1 MTQQLLNTE
10 VNPEINPEEQVT
22 ELDISHL
29 VIEDDTPVD
38 NFQSE
43 EQQRLLVEPLYSS
56 KELPAPFLAAANV
69 GLFYKLQGD
78 PIVPDMLLSL
88 GVQRAE
94 DFSQRQN
101 RSYFVWEMGKH
112 PEVCIEIVS
121 NAEGDELAL
130 SKRSQ
135 QKGKSRAKKDLY
147 AQIGIPYYVVFD
159 PLQQIQGEA
168 EMNGA
173 LLRVWTIA
181 ADGYS
186 ELTSAEGITSIA
198 QSVWLSAIGLG
209 LTLWE
214 GQFEEEVTR
223 LWLRWCDREGRVI
236 PTGAERAEAE
246 RLRAEAES
254 QRAEAESQRAEAESQ
269 RAEAES
275 QAREVKRLRAEAES
289 QRADRLA
296 DRLRA
301 LGINPDEL

>member
-1 MTQQLLNTE
+1 MTQQLIKS
-10 VNPEINPEEQVT
+10 EINPEEQVT

-38 NFQSE
+38 NFQSAQ
-43 EQQRLLVEPLYSS
+43 QQRLLVEPLYSS
-56 KELPAPFLAAANV
+56 RALPIPFLADANV
-69 GLFYKLQGD
+69 GLFYKLKGD

-101 RSYFVWEMGKH
+101 RSYFVWEIGKN

-121 NAEGDELAL
+121 NSEGDELAL

-159 PLQQIQGEA
+159 PLQQIQSQA
-168 EMNGA
+168 DMKGA
-173 LLRVWTIA
+173 LLRVWTISPV
-181 ADGYS
+181 GYT
-186 ELTSAEGITSIA
+186 ELTSESGIIA
-198 QSVWLSAIGLG
+198 VGQSVWLEGVGLG

-236 PTGAERAEAE
+236 PSGAE
-246 RLRAEAES
+246 RAEAES
-254 QRAEAESQRAEAESQ
+254 QRAEAESR
-269 RAEAES
+269 
-275 QAREVKRLRAEAES
+275 AREIER

-296 DRLRA
+296 DRLRSM
-301 LGINPDEL
+301 GINPDEI